1 MTRHVRGTHIQNVI
15 SYVKSKKGI
24 TGLEEM
30 WEQLEKK
37 RGTTKRDYSQNEFVD
52 YDLLLD
58 LFEVVDEL
66 FGTGPNDK
74 HRSREI
80 GKHIVENLGHFEYLL
95 RAEGLRDL
103 IEKAQTGMSQVYDFG
118 RIELAEWDDNRAVV
132 RYHEFPKNKNICS
145 YFRGSLEKDL
155 EMLKLEGTVE
165 HTACPA
171 DGGDYIEF
179 VLTWN

>member
-30 WEQLEKK
+30 WNKLEKK
-37 RGTTKRDYSQNEFVD
+37 RGKTKREFSQKEFVD

-58 LFEVVDEL
+58 LFEVVEEL
-66 FGTGPNDK
+66 FGNDSGEK

-95 RAEGLRDL
+95 RAEGLKEL
-103 IEKAQTGMSQVYDFG
+103 IEKAQTGMEQVYDFG
-118 RIELAEWDDNRAVV
+118 RIELTEWADDRAVV
-132 RYHEFPKNKNICS
+132 RYYDFPADENICS
-145 YFRGSLEKDL
+145 YFQGSLEKDL
-155 EMLKLEGTVE
+155 EMLKLQGKVE
-165 HTACPA
+165 HTTCPVK
-171 DGGDYIEF
+171 GGDHIEF
-179 VLTWN
+179 VLTWD